1 MPPKWARV
9 VHFVGWKRSG
19 SLTVPSGGQ
28 REVRGAPAVSHPV
41 RARTQ
46 IGRKSRP
53 RCHFSTGHGSCERVA
68 MTTSD
73 RGSRWLSPLLLSSVL
88 LSTGCEGEIGPGA
101 NPGPDV
107 EALCA
112 TGDLPGPQPRLVR
125 LTHAQY
131 DNTVREL
138 LSLPDVSPSV
148 EFLDDAAFAGFTNNA
163 AALLVQPRLAR
174 DYQRAAEGLADQ
186 IASPSAM
193 AAIVPCDVGTGDE
206 ACASEFIE
214 TFGRRAFRRPLSV
227 DETSEIAAMYQ
238 RGNGKFASGTPFE
251 QGIRH
256 LVEGFLQ
263 SPNFLYRVELSE
275 KLDSDQLIPLDA
287 YEVAT
292 RLSYLIWN
300 STPDEELLAAAESGL
315 LDTEAGIEAQARRLV
330 DDPRAESPV
339 DDFHNQWL
347 QLSKYDNMQKDSSL
361 YPSFSASTPASM
373 KEETQRFIRHVVLE
387 MSGDLQDL
395 LLSRTTFVNADLAG
409 IYGLEGTF
417 GSDFTQVELDPAERA
432 GLLTQSGFLASH
444 AYTTMSSPIHRG
456 VFVQRRIL
464 CREIPDPPGDIDTT
478 LPPLSEEIKT
488 TKQQVEVH
496 TSPAACAGCHGLVN
510 APGYALETFDAVGAW
525 RETDNGEPVDP
536 TGSFPLDGDQT
547 SVNGPIDLITQLAES
562 ESAGS
567 CYLKQW
573 YTYGFA
579 REESEADACTIEV
592 LNERFKEGGYSPK
605 EMLVAFT
612 LTKTF
617 RYRIEEEVGQ

>member
-1 MPPKWARV
+1 
-9 VHFVGWKRSG
+9 
-19 SLTVPSGGQ
+19 
-28 REVRGAPAVSHPV
+28 
-41 RARTQ
+41 
-46 IGRKSRP
+46 
-53 RCHFSTGHGSCERVA
+53 

-73 RGSRWLSPLLLSSVL
+73 RRSHWLSPLLCSALLGGLL
-88 LSTGCEGEIGPGA
+88 LSTGCEGEIGPGTT
-101 NPGPDV
+101 PGPDV

-131 DNTVREL
+131 DNSVRAL
-138 LSLPDVSPSV
+138 LSLPDVSPSA

-163 AALLVQPRLAR
+163 AALVVQPRLAR
-174 DYQRAAEGLADQ
+174 DYQRAAEALSDLV
-186 IASPSAM
+186 ASPSTM
-193 AAIVPCDVGTGDE
+193 AAIVPCDVASGDE
-206 ACASEFIE
+206 ACASAFVES
-214 TFGRRAFRRPLSV
+214 FGRRAFRRPLTSA
-227 DETSEIAAMYQ
+227 ETTAFEAMYQ
-238 RGNGKFASGTPFE
+238 RGNGKFPSGSPFE

-263 SPNFLYRVELSE
+263 SPQFLYRVELSE

-300 STPDEELLAAAESGL
+300 STPDDELLAAAESGE

-339 DDFHNQWL
+339 DDFHSQWL
-347 QLSKYDNMQKDSSL
+347 QLSKYDNMQKDAAL
-361 YPSFSASTPASM
+361 YPGFSPTVPASM
-373 KEETQRFIRHVVLE
+373 KEETRRFIRHVVLE
-387 MSGDLQDL
+387 MSGDLSDL
-395 LLSRTTFVNADLAG
+395 LLSRTTFVNSELAA
-409 IYGLEGTF
+409 IYGLQGSF
-417 GSDFTQVELDPAERA
+417 GSELTQVELDPAERA

-456 VFVQRRIL
+456 VFVQRRLL
-464 CREIPDPPGDIDTT
+464 CADIPDPPGDVDTT
-478 LPPLSEEIKT
+478 LPALSEDIKT

-496 TSPAACAGCHGLVN
+496 TSPAACAGCHGLIN
-510 APGYALETFDAVGAW
+510 APGYALENFDAMGAW

-536 TGSFPLDGDQT
+536 TGSFPLDGDKT
-547 SVNGPIDLITQLAES
+547 SVAGPIDLVQQLAES
-562 ESAGS
+562 EAAGA

-579 REESEADACTIEV
+579 REESEADACTMEV
-592 LNERFKEGGYSPK
+592 LNERFREGGYSPK

-617 RYRIEEEVGQ
+617 RYRIQEEVGQ

>member
-1 MPPKWARV
+1 
-9 VHFVGWKRSG
+9 
-19 SLTVPSGGQ
+19 
-28 REVRGAPAVSHPV
+28 
-41 RARTQ
+41 
-46 IGRKSRP
+46 
-53 RCHFSTGHGSCERVA
+53 

-73 RGSRWLSPLLLSSVL
+73 RSSRWFSPMLCLALLGGL
-88 LSTGCEGEIGPGA
+88 LMQAGCEGEIGPGT

-131 DNTVREL
+131 DNTVRALLEL
-138 LSLPDVSPSV
+138 ADVSPSA
-148 EFLDDAAFAGFTNNA
+148 EFLDDAAFAGFNNNA
-163 AALLVQPRLAR
+163 AALVVQPRLAR
-174 DYQRAAEGLADQ
+174 DYQRAAETLSEL
-186 IASPSAM
+186 IAAPSAM
-193 AAIVPCDVGTGDE
+193 AAIVPCDVASGDE
-206 ACASEFIE
+206 ACATEFIE
-214 TFGRRAFRRPLSV
+214 SFGRRAFRRPLTS
-227 DETSEIAAMYQ
+227 DEVTAFMAMYQ
-238 RGNGKFASGTPFE
+238 RGNGKFSSGSPFE

-256 LVEGFLQ
+256 LVEGLLQ
-263 SPNFLYRVELSE
+263 SPQFLYRVELSE
-275 KLDSDQLIPLDA
+275 KLDSDQLIPLDG

-300 STPDEELLAAAESGL
+300 STPDDELLAAAESGE
-315 LDTEAGIEAQARRLV
+315 LDTEAGIEGQARRLV
-330 DDPRAESPV
+330 DDARAVSPV
-339 DDFHNQWL
+339 DDFHSQWL
-347 QLSKYDNMQKDSSL
+347 QLSKYDNMQKDATV
-361 YPSFSASTPASM
+361 YPSFSSTTPASM

-387 MSGDLQDL
+387 TSGDLQDL
-395 LLSRTTFVNADLAG
+395 LLSRTTFVNAELAA

-432 GLLTQSGFLASH
+432 GLLTQAGFLASH

-456 VFVQRRIL
+456 VFVQRRLL
-464 CREIPDPPGDIDTT
+464 CADIPDPPGDIDTT
-478 LPPLSEEIKT
+478 LPALSQEIKT

-496 TSPAACAGCHGLVN
+496 TSPAACAGCHGLIN
-510 APGYALETFDAVGAW
+510 APGYALERFDGMGAW

-536 TGSFPLDGDQT
+536 TGSFPLDGDKT
-547 SVNGPIDLITQLAES
+547 SVDGPIDLVQQLAES
-562 ESAGS
+562 EAAGA

-579 REESEADACTIEV
+579 REESDADACTIEV
-592 LNERFKEGGYSPK
+592 LNERFREGGYSPK